1 MHGRMPDLDVDSP
14 DAGPPYL
21 TALVF
26 AVPTV
31 GPTVAEARLDA
42 PDAAN
47 LYPGRYTAVCIPAPM
62 FGCVCT
68 ADPLG
73 EALMLHGGYRVFA
86 DDRVVATHLRLA
98 RRDCPKVPRT
108 NLSSQNVKWRRGNAT
123 TQRVL

>member
-1 MHGRMPDLDVDSP
+1 
-14 DAGPPYL
+14 L

-31 GPTVAEARLDA
+31 GPTVAEAQADA
-42 PDAAN
+42 SDAAN
-47 LYPGRYTAVCIPAPM
+47 LYPGRYTAICISAPM

-68 ADPLG
+68 TDPLG

-98 RRDCPKVPRT
+98 RPVGGSSVSRDCPEVPRT
-108 NLSSQNVKWRRGNAT
+108 NLSSQNVKWRGNAT
-123 TQRVL
+123 TQKVL